1 MLEILVR
8 IWFQVYTDSLCF
20 LKGQPGGLS
29 QSWQAQGETAPS
41 VGLVSGIFPL
51 RNNLALD
58 SGGGGRRRSIS
69 TDPLLTG
76 FVGAPDPA
84 LMQPPPAPS

>member
-1 MLEILVR
+1 MLKILVR
-8 IWFQVYTDSLCF
+8 IWFQVYR
-20 LKGQPGGLS
+20 QPVFSQRPAWGLS
-29 QSWQAQGETAPS
+29 QLWQAQGGTAPS
-41 VGLVSGIFPL
+41 LGLVSGTFPL

-58 SGGGGRRRSIS
+58 SGGGGQRRSIS

-84 LMQPPPAPS
+84 LMQPPLAPS